1 MKKSILMLGL
11 AVAAMTS
18 CTNDEVVEVNQSTQ
32 KAIGFETFVNK
43 GTRTISETTNPA
55 LDDEN
60 VVTGLKKFYVY
71 GYHGNV
77 TDFDGATVSGTYDA
91 NSTDNP
97 KIKWT
102 HTGDTKYWANGT
114 YYFAAYANGNNAD
127 SLLDVSFASQTLTIP
142 NYSVSYTTEA
152 QTATITDAPDLVAA
166 IKTETGTMQ
175 RTAKVNFTFK
185 HLLTKIK
192 FHIVNNNTQGLTV
205 DITDVV
211 VSNVK
216 KIGTF
221 ASTYAADWAPAQTD
235 WTTSGDAVTN
245 FTPITA
251 QSLQASN
258 ANATTDEVASAEF
271 YVIPQELTDDG
282 IKISFTANYKQGES
296 IVSTQNV
303 NLTLKKVDQ
312 EQGLSHTSWTPGYSY
327 VYTIGLPQSATPIE
341 FGTPS
346 VTTWADGGTITL
358 Q

>member
-1 MKKSILMLGL
+1 MKKSFLMLGL

-18 CTNDEVVEVNQSTQ
+18 CTNDEVLEQNQSTQ

-55 LDDEN
+55 LDGEN
-60 VVTGLKKFYVY
+60 AVTGLKKFYVY

-77 TDFDGATVSGTYDA
+77 TDFNGATVSGTYDA

-102 HTGDTKYWANGT
+102 HTGETKYWANGT
-114 YYFAAYANGNNAD
+114 YYFAAYANGNSAD
-127 SLLDVSFASQTLTIP
+127 AWSNVSFANQILTIP
-142 NYSVSYTTEA
+142 NYSVSYTTGA
-152 QTATITDAPDLVAA
+152 QTATTTDAPDLVAA

-216 KIGTF
+216 NTGTF

-235 WTTSGDAVTN
+235 WTPSGSAVAN
-245 FTPITA
+245 FIPIAA
-251 QSLQASN
+251 QSLAAKN
-258 ANATTDEVASAEF
+258 ANGTDDEVTSDDF
-271 YVIPQELTDDG
+271 YVIPQALTAVDGG
-282 IKISFTANYKQGES
+282 IKVTFTANYKQGSS

-303 NLTLKKVDQ
+303 DLYLNKD
-312 EQGLSHTSWTPGYSY
+312 SHTSWTPGYSY
-327 VYTIGLPQSATPIE
+327 VYTIGLPQSATPIV

>member
-1 MKKSILMLGL
+1 MKKSFLMLGL
-11 AVAAMTS
+11 AVAAMSS
-18 CTNDEVVEVNQSTQ
+18 CTNDEVLEQNQSTQ

-43 GTRTISETTNPA
+43 GTRAISETTTPA
-55 LDDEN
+55 LDVN
-60 VVTGLKKFYVY
+60 NTVTGLNKFYVY

-77 TDFDGATVSGTYDA
+77 TDFDGVTVSGTYDA

-102 HTGDTKYWANGT
+102 HTGETKYWANDT
-114 YYFAAYANGNNAD
+114 YYFAAYANGNSAD
-127 SLLDVSFASQTLTIP
+127 VWPNVSFASQILTIP

-152 QTATITDAPDLVAA
+152 QAATTTNAPDLVAA

-175 RTAKVNFTFK
+175 RTGKVNFTFK

-192 FHIVNNNTQGLTV
+192 FHIVNKNTQGLTV
-205 DITDVV
+205 DITNVV

-216 KIGTF
+216 NIGNF

-235 WTTSGDAVTN
+235 WTTSGEAVAN
-245 FTPITA
+245 FIPIAA
-251 QSLQASN
+251 QNLAVMD
-258 ANATTDEVASAEF
+258 TDGDDVTSAEF
-271 YVIPQELTDDG
+271 YVIPQALTTANDG
-282 IKISFTANYKQGES
+282 IKVAFTANYKQGTS

-303 NLTLKKVDQ
+303 DLYLNKD
-312 EQGLSHTSWTPGYSY
+312 GHTSWTPGYSY
-327 VYTIGLPQSATPIE
+327 VYTIGLPQSATPIV